1 MNAKHKMNLTNTN
14 AGGWPASEMRR
25 FLNEEI
31 FPSLPIHWRNLIKT
45 VQVRSTEGEMKDTIV
60 TSADKLFCLSAAE
73 VGALSTVPY
82 TDEVDPEAGSIRF
95 PIYTSTADIPRRGF
109 NGEGEL
115 NEWCYRSPKSSK
127 ADSFIGCWANQ
138 NPKYEFSANQ
148 DRYVVWAC
156 CM

>member
-1 MNAKHKMNLTNTN
+1 
-14 AGGWPASEMRR
+14 
-25 FLNEEI
+25 
-31 FPSLPIHWRNLIKT
+31 
-45 VQVRSTEGEMKDTIV
+45 MKDTIV

-82 TDEVDPEAGSIRF
+82 TYEVDPEAGSIRF

-115 NEWCYRSPKSSK
+115 REWCYRSPVPSK
-127 ADSFIGCWANQ
+127 ADSFVGCWENL
-138 NPKYEFSANQ
+138 NPKYEFPAEK
-148 DRYVVWAC
+148 DRCIVWAC